1 MKKTT
6 NNKTKQPTA
15 ARLKAAYDDLITLT
29 ELAELAHCHPLTI
42 KRKIYAGKLHPVAK
56 MAHMYIFSRKSLEEL
71 QIDTRGRAPKAKKK
85 PLP

>member
-6 NNKTKQPTA
+6 NNKAKQPTA
-15 ARLKAAYDDLITLT
+15 AQLKAAYDDLITLA

-42 KRKIYAGKLHPVAK
+42 KRRIYAGKLHPVAK
-56 MAHMYIFSRKSLEEL
+56 LANMYIFSRKSLDDL
-71 QIDTRGRAPKAKKK
+71 QIDTRGRAPKEKKQ